1 MKEIVINYHITER
14 CNYNCIYCF
23 AKYDSNDKVRDEIY
37 QNLNSME
44 TMLKE
49 VYNFFCAFYKP
60 KRIRLNLA
68 GGEPL
73 IVPTIDKV
81 IEIAYKIGYD
91 VSIITNGSR
100 LTEKFIKNSGKKFSV
115 VGISIDSF
123 IENIN
128 IKVGRCTKSNRV
140 VAFNKILEKI
150 MLLKKIN
157 PEIVV
162 KINTVVTEFN
172 WKEEMFMGINSLKA
186 DKWKIF
192 KELAV
197 EGRKSIS
204 EDKFNFFIEN
214 NVSKVKCSVF
224 PESNDDMTHSYLM
237 IDPFGRFYQ
246 NSNEKASYSY
256 SDHIIKIGVEE
267 ALKQIDFDLKKFKNR
282 YIPIQE
288 KIMNNK

>member
-1 MKEIVINYHITER
+1 MEEIVINYHITER

-23 AKYDSNDKVRDEIY
+23 AKYNSSEEVKDEIY

-49 VYNFFCAFYKP
+49 VYNFFHNSYKP

-73 IVPTIDKV
+73 IIPTIDKV
-81 IEIAYKIGYD
+81 IDIAYKIGYE
-91 VSIITNGSR
+91 VSIITNGSK
-100 LTEKFIKNSGKKFSV
+100 LTEKFIKNSGKKISV

-140 VAFNKILEKI
+140 VPFNKILEKI

-157 PEIVV
+157 PKIVV

-172 WKEEMFMGINSLKA
+172 WKEEMFVGINSLEA

-192 KELAV
+192 KELPV
-197 EGRKSIS
+197 EGRTSIS
-204 EDKFNFFIEN
+204 ENKFNFFIKN
-214 NVSKVKCSVF
+214 NVSKVSCKVF

-246 NSNEKASYSY
+246 NSDGKALYSY
-256 SDHIIKIGVEE
+256 SQPIIEIGAEK
-267 ALKQIDFDLKKFKNR
+267 ALKQVEFNLEKFKNR
-282 YIPIQE
+282 YMAYNQ
-288 KIMNNK
+288 